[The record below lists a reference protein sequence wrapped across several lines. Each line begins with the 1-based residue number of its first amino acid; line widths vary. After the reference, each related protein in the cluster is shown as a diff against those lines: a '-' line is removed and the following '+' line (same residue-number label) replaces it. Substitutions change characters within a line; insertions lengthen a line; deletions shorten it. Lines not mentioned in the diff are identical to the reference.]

1 MEGAEPSRGRG
12 GDAGQ
17 EQRQPEAVATAAGG
31 TVEVSGDPLVAAEEA
46 AEAET
51 RALAPGPEGTGETAP
66 ASREPPDDDR
76 DPGPPGRPSGRRSWR
91 RSSLKGTSRRKSLPP
106 FHRGIT
112 ELSRAVGEEM
122 AADERLGRLLLSS
135 FQFSVLQ
142 VEPLLKELEGFD
154 PDDFKA
160 KAAWATEEF
169 ARHTERLE
177 RDGTLRRCCEP
188 RPRSSP
194 NLGMEAA
201 VGEMKE
207 FITRFSSECQA
218 WDRLLLHHEDTARE
232 ASRPRGED
240 QVAAGPVDP
249 ASYLETSQ
257 SEVLGSKPDYGQIV
271 SGQGRVFDCVE
282 LVMDELQASVRQLHA
297 FMDDSTRLLQKM
309 SGQLGSRTFRRL
321 DSSPARKLLESQPPK
336 APR

>member
-31 TVEVSGDPLVAAEEA
+31 TVEVSGDPL
-46 AEAET
+46 
-51 RALAPGPEGTGETAP
+51 
-66 ASREPPDDDR
+66 
-76 DPGPPGRPSGRRSWR
+76 
-91 RSSLKGTSRRKSLPP
+91 
-106 FHRGIT
+106 

-309 SGQLGSRTFRRL
+309 SGQLGAAYRSRYVGGEEPRAVARPAASFRSDAGSRTFRRL